1 MIAAGKFASRED
13 VADQN
18 SDSFTEVIQK
28 LTKEGWD
35 MWLVSE
41 TPGFSV

>member
-13 VADQN
+13 VAEQA
-18 SDSFTEVIQK
+18 SDAFTEVIQK

-35 MWLVSE
+35 VWLVGE
-41 TPGFSV
+41 MPGFSV